1 MSTPT
6 GLSDENLKKLAAVY
20 FGLSVYAGQKQ
31 RCGCGKI
38 YYSCQ
43 NCCKIRNNIILN
55 GRQILQ
61 LLSDIQDL
69 VEIKNQFKEEQDR
82 ERIDGLVTIFMRIFN
97 QPCD

>member
-1 MSTPT
+1 MSPPI
-6 GLSDENLKKLAAVY
+6 GLSDENLGKLRTVY
-20 FGLSVYAGQKQ
+20 FRLSVYSAQKQ
-31 RCGCGKI
+31 RCDCGKI

-43 NCCKIRNNIILN
+43 NCCKIRNNMILN
-55 GRQILQ
+55 GREILQ

-97 QPCD
+97 LPCD